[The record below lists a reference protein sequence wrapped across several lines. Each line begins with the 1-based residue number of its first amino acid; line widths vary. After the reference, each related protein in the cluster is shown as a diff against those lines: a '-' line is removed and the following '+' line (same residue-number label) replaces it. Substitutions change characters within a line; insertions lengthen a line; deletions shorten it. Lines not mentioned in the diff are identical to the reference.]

1 MAMRDGLPKCKP
13 VVLEPIVRLDAEV
26 PNAYA
31 SNALSQVTTKRG
43 QVLAFEPSERTGFHH
58 IAAFVPQAELA
69 HYITELRTISQGLGT
84 FRWKHD
90 RFEIAPQKIAD
101 QLMAAGA
108 AS

>member
-1 MAMRDGLPKCKP
+1 
-13 VVLEPIVRLDAEV
+13 VRLDAEV

-31 SNALSQVTTKRG
+31 SSALSQVTSKRG
-43 QVLAFEPSERTGFHH
+43 QVLAFEPSDRPGFHH

-90 RFEIAPQKIAD
+90 RFEIVPQKIAE
-101 QLMAAGA
+101 QLATVAAG
-108 AS
+108 